1 MRELTTAVLDQA
13 LEQQSVWLAAGREL
27 TMAVNVSAT
36 NLLDATFVVDL
47 RRILERWGV
56 PPHLFQLEITESVL
70 MAEAQHSMAVLGAIT
85 AMGVGVSLD
94 DFGTGYSPLAY
105 LRQFSV
111 DEIKIDRSFV
121 AAMVENPTAATI
133 VTATIALGDRL
144 GMRVVAEG
152 VETIAELDLLRSFGC
167 QLVQGYYFSK
177 PLPPGEL
184 EQWMDTP
191 IERSQT
197 SGRETHVS
205 DHQLEPRSNLRFA

>member
-1 MRELTTAVLDQA
+1 
-13 LEQQSVWLAAGREL
+13 
-27 TMAVNVSAT
+27 
-36 NLLDATFVVDL
+36 VDL
-47 RRILERWGV
+47 RRILERWRT

-70 MAEAQHSMAVLGAIT
+70 MADAQHTMAVLGAIT
-85 AMGVGVSLD
+85 ALGVGVSLD

-121 AAMVENPTAATI
+121 ATMVDDPTAATI
-133 VTATIALGDRL
+133 VSATIALADRL

-167 QLVQGYYFSK
+167 QLIQGYYFST

-191 IERSQT
+191 MEHS
-197 SGRETHVS
+197 ETPARASNVS
-205 DHQLEPRSNLRFA
+205 DHQLEPRSTLRYA